1 MRVQRQQLG
10 SQPLSQPLFELAS
23 PYQRPQTEP
32 FARQLEV
39 VDDLAGR
46 SGVGEPWQQERLEED
61 YGSDIDSDMDY
72 CMDDDSD
79 NDGDEKELL

>member
-1 MRVQRQQLG
+1 MRTQRQQQG
-10 SQPLSQPLFELAS
+10 SQSLSQPLFELAS

-46 SGVGEPWQQERLEED
+46 SGVDDTWQLERPQED
-61 YGSDIDSDMDY
+61 YGADIDSDMDY
-72 CMDDDSD
+72 CMDDGSD
-79 NDGDEKELL
+79 DDGDEKELF